1 MRHSFK
7 TGFGFGVTSA
17 IITTLG
23 LMVGLQAGTESVIA
37 VVGGVITIAIA
48 DAFSDSLGMHISRES
63 DGAAT
68 KKDVWESTASTFIA
82 KLVFAMSFIPAILFV
97 ALDTAVVINIAWGL
111 LLLAGLSYY
120 VAKQTRAKPSQVI
133 AEHLVIAIIVIG
145 ATHYVGLWI
154 RAIFV

>member
-1 MRHSFK
+1 
-7 TGFGFGVTSA
+7 
-17 IITTLG
+17 
-23 LMVGLQAGTESVIA
+23 
-37 VVGGVITIAIA
+37 
-48 DAFSDSLGMHISRES
+48 
-63 DGAAT
+63 
-68 KKDVWESTASTFIA
+68 
-82 KLVFAMSFIPAILFV
+82 V